1 MVNNTSNVSNNN
13 QLPDDWDEIKL
24 EKVFPVLEA
33 GVSVNSD
40 ETAHSF
46 CYVLKTSAIH
56 NGKFDSTQKKPVINR
71 DCCRVKCPVVVG
83 SIIISRM
90 NTPQLVGECGYVD
103 SPVTNCYLPDR
114 LWQAR
119 NITPAQYDFKWLS
132 YVLSY
137 GPYRNAIR
145 EASTGTSN
153 SMKNISKENLLC
165 IAIPKPEIT
174 EQRQIAKALSDIDE
188 LIFNLE
194 KFIKKKKAMREGA
207 VQELIVHKKALPGF
221 DNTEMKYRIGNIGDF
236 YNGLSGK
243 TKKDFGRG
251 TARYITF
258 LNVLINA
265 VIDTDILES
274 VDVASDENQ
283 NSVRVGDLFFNTSSE
298 TPEEVGMCA
307 VLLTD
312 VSNCYLNSFCFG
324 FRIKEKD
331 VDPLFFSYYFNSAE
345 GRKIMAILAQGA
357 TRYNLSKTNFADT
370 NVILPE
376 YKKQKE
382 IARIISDMDSEIA
395 SLQSKLEKYRKIKSG
410 MMDELLTGKVRL
422 V

>member
-1 MVNNTSNVSNNN
+1 
-13 QLPDDWDEIKL
+13 
-24 EKVFPVLEA
+24 
-33 GVSVNSD
+33 
-40 ETAHSF
+40 
-46 CYVLKTSAIH
+46 
-56 NGKFDSTQKKPVINR
+56 
-71 DCCRVKCPVVVG
+71 
-83 SIIISRM
+83 
-90 NTPQLVGECGYVD
+90 
-103 SPVTNCYLPDR
+103 
-114 LWQAR
+114 
-119 NITPAQYDFKWLS
+119 
-132 YVLSY
+132 
-137 GPYRNAIR
+137 
-145 EASTGTSN
+145 
-153 SMKNISKENLLC
+153 MKNISKENLLC

-382 IARIISDMDSEIA
+382 IARIISDMNSEIA